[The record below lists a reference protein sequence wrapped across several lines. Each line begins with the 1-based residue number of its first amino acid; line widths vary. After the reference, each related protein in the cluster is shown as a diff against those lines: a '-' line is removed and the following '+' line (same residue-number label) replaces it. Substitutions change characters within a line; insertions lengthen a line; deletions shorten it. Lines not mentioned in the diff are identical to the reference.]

1 MLELSEAAG
10 VIEVEL
16 SEPPEGSAMELELE
30 ELNEIAGVVE
40 AELPDPVEDS
50 PIKLEPLELIEA
62 DEAAEAVPS
71 EEIEEARARTELP
84 NVEEEVTT
92 KAGLL
97 LVVDDEKATNELLK
111 LGDAEEAINVVKLP
125 LDLAREGDETG
136 LLGGVKDEETTEVEM
151 LLNVDSKDMVVDELP
166 ELKEAEE
173 TTKVELSRDEETTE
187 AELLLNVDDREA
199 GAGRLLEP
207 SGAGEIAKV
216 EPPRDVDRKKDVVEL
231 LDFGEE
237 VTTKFEL
244 LLVLDDREP
253 ATSDE
258 LLELSEV
265 GEVVKLE
272 LLRNVDKERD
282 RIELLLDLEEEGKPE
297 VEQLLSV
304 DFGEAVTA
312 ELLELSEAGDVTNVE
327 LLKDVGTE

>member
-1 MLELSEAAG
+1 MEVDERVLTMFVLLALDRAEDEALWVKLLLNDVVDEDLTTGSRLPDVDDDEAADIELLPDADRASAGTPLIPTELILDADDEATAAETVDNENVDPETGTSLNNEVIELVSLEAWLLDVATGEATPVRLLDTVEDNTIELEMLELSEAAG

-173 TTKVELSRDEETTE
+173 TTKVELSRD
-187 AELLLNVDDREA
+187 VD
-199 GAGRLLEP
+199 
-207 SGAGEIAKV
+207 
-216 EPPRDVDRKKDVVEL
+216 
-231 LDFGEE
+231 
-237 VTTKFEL
+237 
-244 LLVLDDREP
+244 
-253 ATSDE
+253 
-258 LLELSEV
+258 
-265 GEVVKLE
+265 
-272 LLRNVDKERD
+272 
-282 RIELLLDLEEEGKPE
+282 EEE
-297 VEQLLSV
+297 
-304 DFGEAVTA
+304 D
-312 ELLELSEAGDVTNVE
+312 
-327 LLKDVGTE
+327 